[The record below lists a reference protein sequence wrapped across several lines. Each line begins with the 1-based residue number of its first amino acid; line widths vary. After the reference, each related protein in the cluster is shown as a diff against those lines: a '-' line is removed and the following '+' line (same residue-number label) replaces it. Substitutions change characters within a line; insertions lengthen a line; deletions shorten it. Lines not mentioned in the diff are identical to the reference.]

1 VISSYALIYLLGYA
15 VPAFVGFF
23 ALIVYT
29 HLLSPAE
36 YGLYVVGSGIAAL
49 ATTLC
54 FTWVRQSVSRYQASS
69 PDIDLRPEATVAYGW
84 TVGVIACL
92 APIVLFI
99 AQFVAPSNIGS
110 GVLAASLFLSVSL
123 GAFEVSQEF
132 KRARFHPFLFMTIAT
147 IRSLSGLGLGYAVI
161 KLGGGGL
168 GLLAAV
174 AASFWIG
181 NALSFATNS
190 RALSRR
196 ASLEHIRQFMR
207 YGLPFTFGALA
218 FGLHSVL
225 DRLGVAF
232 MLGQS
237 GAGYYGLA
245 AEISRHLIGVL
256 AASVSSAL
264 FPIAFRSLA
273 ESGAGAT
280 RERLKEGAE
289 LLLAVVAPVAAWL
302 AISADVVTGTLLS
315 PEFGTAV
322 AALVPIL
329 AVAGI
334 CGAVNQYYIQVSF
347 QLAEKPLLQVVHDV
361 WILAANTALLFPL
374 TRAFGLSGAAMAI
387 LIAEGFG
394 IFVGIWLSRRAFKL
408 PFNTSGM
415 LRVLASVAIMALFT
429 YAAKAGLSDHGLLA
443 LISVAATGGV
453 AYACAAL
460 MCDLAGIRSTFSSF
474 VWPRQVP
481 AE

>member
-1 VISSYALIYLLGYA
+1 MISSYALIYLLGYA

-69 PDIDLRPEATVAYGW
+69 PNIDLRPEATAAYGG
-84 TVGVIACL
+84 TVAVVACL
-92 APIVLFI
+92 APITMFI
-99 AQFVAPSNIGS
+99 AQFAAPSNIGS
-110 GVLAASLFLSVSL
+110 GMLAASLFLSVSL
-123 GAFEVSQEF
+123 GAFEISQEF
-132 KRARFHPFLFMTIAT
+132 KRARLSPFLFLAIAT

-181 NALSFATNS
+181 NVLSFATNA

-196 ASLEHIRQFMR
+196 VSLERIRQFVR

-237 GAGYYGLA
+237 AAGYYGLA
-245 AEISRHLIGVL
+245 AEISRHLLGVL
-256 AASVSSAL
+256 AASVASAM

-273 ESGAGAT
+273 EGGALAT

-302 AISADVVTGTLLS
+302 AISADVVSGALLS
-315 PEFGTAV
+315 PEFRTAV
-322 AALVPIL
+322 AALVPML
-329 AVAGI
+329 AAAGI

-347 QLAEKPLLQVVHDV
+347 QLAEKPLLQVVHES

-374 TRAFGLSGAAMAI
+374 TRAFGLSGAAMAV
-387 LIAEGFG
+387 LIAESFG
-394 IFVGIWLSRRAFKL
+394 IFVGILLSRRAFKL
-408 PFNTSGM
+408 PLNASGM
-415 LRVLASVAIMALFT
+415 VRVLAAVAIMALFT
-429 YAAKAGLSDHGLLA
+429 YAVKVGLSDRGLLT
-443 LISVAATGGV
+443 LIIMATVGG
-453 AYACAAL
+453 ATYACAAIML
-460 MCDLAGIRSTFSSF
+460 DLAGIRTSIGA
-474 VWPRQVP
+474 VRWPRRVTV
-481 AE
+481 E